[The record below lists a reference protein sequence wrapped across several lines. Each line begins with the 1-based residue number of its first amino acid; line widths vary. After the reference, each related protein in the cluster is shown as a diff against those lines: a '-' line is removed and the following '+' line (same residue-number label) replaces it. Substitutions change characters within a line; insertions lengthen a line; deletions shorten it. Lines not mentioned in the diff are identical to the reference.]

1 MVCSA
6 CGSAVNAGAKFCSNC
21 GTVVQPQPYAG
32 ATPPVA
38 RELVRPRVGR
48 KVAGV
53 CLGIAQYCG
62 WDVTLV
68 RLVALVS
75 AICFALPF
83 IAYLVAW
90 VVMPDAPYELPAG
103 YAAPPASGSQGPGAT
118 V

>member
-1 MVCSA
+1 
-6 CGSAVNAGAKFCSNC
+6 
-21 GTVVQPQPYAG
+21 
-32 ATPPVA
+32 
-38 RELVRPRVGR
+38 
-48 KVAGV
+48 
-53 CLGIAQYCG
+53 
-62 WDVTLV
+62 VTLV